1 MPRFA
6 AIACA
11 ALVATLVGGTA
22 SAQSAGS
29 LVDESAALN
38 GQLAQVRSEYLRP
51 AELRRTFDL
60 ASRLVDGRVRYYLQ
74 DYSSA
79 AIILVQVVENDAYR
93 GMAGYDEAR
102 WLLADSFYHERN
114 FTLARGYFEDI
125 LRDRD
130 PRYGLDA
137 SRRLLE
143 IAFAQ
148 NRYDG
153 LDDLYAE
160 LQRQQGGRATPELAY
175 VHGKALYFQGRYDEA
190 LREFGSIG
198 ASDELYSRA
207 RYLLGVCR
215 VRLGEMDSGLVEFQS
230 LADMLDA
237 DDRDAEEQELYELTQ
252 LALGRVHYE
261 QGRWDDA
268 VFAYATVPRSSDH
281 FDAAL
286 YETAWTQIR
295 EERFQPAINNLE
307 ILTIVARDGR
317 FVPEARLLVGDL
329 RMRMGQ
335 YDRAVAAFDAV
346 DAEYGP
352 VERELIEVSRSHDD
366 ADGFFDALV
375 DPDSGAFVLPPLA
388 EPWFDAD
395 MTVDR
400 ALALVRDLSAMQED
414 IEQGMRIVQ
423 ELEAALQG
431 SGGVDIFPVWR
442 EGWMRAT
449 EMENAALSLRTR
461 AVESERD
468 LLWPS
473 LGSAERQQYDSLRD
487 AREALEARYRQ
498 SPRSAEEIDA
508 RARRVVSQLEDAS
521 MQVFLGE
528 QELLGMEQE
537 IEAARAIL
545 ADRVRAGEI
554 SQEQARRMRAELQNL
569 QDDID
574 AQRAASQSLRDE
586 IAVSQREVGVADRV
600 NASERE
606 LRAMLV
612 NALRA
617 EAAFL
622 GARQSGASEH
632 SDAFRHYD
640 TVEENVDRFDAAAAT
655 FYSDML
661 GMVDSQT
668 LEFRNAVQEERAA
681 LERYQQ
687 VLRTYRDQS
696 RELVGEVAHQA
707 FLHVQ
712 ERFSEITLRANLGII
727 DVAWRKKE
735 ELTDRID
742 DLFAERNRQLRVLDA
757 DFAEI
762 LNNE

>member
-1 MPRFA
+1 MRRIA
-6 AIACA
+6 AIVGSALLGASIAGA
-11 ALVATLVGGTA
+11 AWAQTPA
-22 SAQSAGS
+22 SMVEQSS
-29 LVDESAALN
+29 ALN
-38 GQLAQVRSEYLRP
+38 GQMGQLRTEYLRP

-74 DYSSA
+74 DYASA
-79 AIILVQVVENDAYR
+79 AIILVQVVENDAYA
-93 GMAGYDEAR
+93 GMAGYNEAR

-114 FTLARGYFEDI
+114 FTLARGYFEAI

-130 PRYGLDA
+130 QRYGLDA

-153 LDDLYAE
+153 LDELYAE

-190 LREFGSIG
+190 VREFGSIG
-198 ASDELYSRA
+198 ADDELYGRA
-207 RYLLGVCR
+207 RYLLGVSR
-215 VRLGEMDSGLVEFQS
+215 VRGGDLDGGLTEFQS
-230 LADMLDA
+230 LARVLEGME
-237 DDRDAEEQELYELTQ
+237 RTPEEQELYELTQ

-261 QGRWDDA
+261 QERWDDA
-268 VFAYATVPRSSDH
+268 VFAYATVPRSSQH

-307 ILTIVARDGR
+307 ILTIVANDGR

-346 DAEYGP
+346 DSEYGP
-352 VERELIEVSRSHDD
+352 VERELVEVSRAHEDP
-366 ADGFFDALV
+366 AGFFEALV

-395 MTVDR
+395 MTMDR
-400 ALALVRDLSAMQED
+400 ALALVRDLSSMQED
-414 IEQGMRIVQ
+414 IDQGMRIVS
-423 ELEAALQG
+423 ELEAALHG

-442 EGWMRAT
+442 EGWIRAT
-449 EMENAALSLRTR
+449 EMENTALSLRTR
-461 AVESERD
+461 AVEGERD

-473 LGSAERQQYDSLRD
+473 MGSTERQQYESLRTT
-487 AREALEARYRQ
+487 RETLESRYRQ

-508 RARRVVSQLEDAS
+508 RARRVVAQLEDAS

-537 IEAARAIL
+537 IEASRAIL
-545 ADRVRAGEI
+545 ADRVRSGEV
-554 SQEQARRMRAELQNL
+554 SQEQARRMRADLDAL

-574 AQRAASQSLRDE
+574 AQRAASVRLRDE
-586 IAVSQREVGVADRV
+586 IAVSQMGVGVADRV

-622 GARQSGASEH
+622 NGRQGAASEH
-632 SDAFRHYD
+632 GDAFRRYD
-640 TVEENVDRFDAAAAT
+640 EVEQNVDRFDAAAAT
-655 FYSDML
+655 FYTDML
-661 GMVDSQT
+661 GMVDAQT
-668 LEFRNAVQEERAA
+668 VEFRRAVDEERAA
-681 LERYQQ
+681 LQRYQS
-687 VLRTYRDQS
+687 VLHTYRDES

-712 ERFSEITLRANLGII
+712 ERFTEITLRANLGII

-735 ELTDRID
+735 ELTDRIE
-742 DLFAERNRQLRVLDA
+742 DLFGERNRQLRVLDA